1 MAAANMEILLK
12 TESKPEAEK
21 VMQLLDGMTNAQKS
35 EMPVFMQGVCFA
47 NKMQG
52 GKETPRRMTG
62 ATNQN

>member
-35 EMPVFMQGVCFA
+35 EMPGFHAGRMLCKQNAGR
-47 NKMQG
+47 Q
-52 GKETPRRMTG
+52 ETPRRMTG